1 MGAAVAAAAAATA
14 FGAPAASA
22 AVYSSLVASA
32 ALPTVAAMTAGPLA
46 SAGSSMFM
54 NSAFL
59 SPATALRM
67 AGGGSSLLA
76 GFGTAFDTFNK
87 YSNIVAMGFS
97 GLQAVGAYQRGQYI
111 EQQYKMQA
119 EQMRVDQEINRLNI
133 LRAAN
138 DKTRNLIAT
147 NASVLATGFAA
158 GVNGFDGSVKLVT
171 RKNEERYLR
180 DLSVLEF
187 NETSSEL
194 YQDAQSSLLASAS
207 DEAVRG
213 SKFDALYHIGNAYNI
228 YNKTKVP
235 S

>member
-1 MGAAVAAAAAATA
+1 
-14 FGAPAASA
+14 
-22 AVYSSLVASA
+22 
-32 ALPTVAAMTAGPLA
+32 
-46 SAGSSMFM
+46 
-54 NSAFL
+54 
-59 SPATALRM
+59 
-67 AGGGSSLLA
+67 
-76 GFGTAFDTFNK
+76 
-87 YSNIVAMGFS
+87 
-97 GLQAVGAYQRGQYI
+97 
-111 EQQYKMQA
+111 
-119 EQMRVDQEINRLNI
+119 MRVEQEINRLNI

-147 NASVLATGFAA
+147 NASVLATGFSA
-158 GVNGFDGSVKLVT
+158 GVSGFDGSVKLVT

-194 YQDAQSSLLASAS
+194 YQDAQSSLLAAAG

-235 S
+235 GQWVS

>member
-1 MGAAVAAAAAATA
+1 MGAAVPFAGATMTGMGGAAATA
-14 FGAPAASA
+14 G
-22 AVYSSLVASA
+22 
-32 ALPTVAAMTAGPLA
+32 TVAAVSAPMA
-46 SAGSSMFM
+46 SVGASMMM
-54 NSAFL
+54 NPAII
-59 SPATALRM
+59 SP
-67 AGGGSSLLA
+67 GGGGLLA
-76 GFGTAFDTFNK
+76 GFGTAFETFNK

-97 GLQAVGAYQRGQYI
+97 GLQAVGAYQRGQYL

-119 EQMRVDQEINRLNI
+119 EQMRVEQEINRLNI

-147 NASVLATGFAA
+147 NASVLATGFSA
-158 GVNGFDGSVKLVT
+158 GVSGFDGSVKLVT

-180 DLSVLEF
+180 DLSALEF

-194 YQDAQSSLLASAS
+194 YQDAQSSLLAAAG

-235 S
+235 GQWVS

>member
-1 MGAAVAAAAAATA
+1 MGAAVPFAGATMTGMGGAAATA
-14 FGAPAASA
+14 G
-22 AVYSSLVASA
+22 
-32 ALPTVAAMTAGPLA
+32 TVAAVSAPMA
-46 SAGSSMFM
+46 SVGASMMM
-54 NSAFL
+54 NPAIL
-59 SPATALRM
+59 SP
-67 AGGGSSLLA
+67 GGGGLLA
-76 GFGTAFDTFNK
+76 GFGTAFETFNK

-97 GLQAVGAYQRGQYI
+97 GLQAVGAYERGQYL

-119 EQMRVDQEINRLNI
+119 EQMRVEQEINRLNI

-147 NASVLATGFAA
+147 NASVLATGFSA
-158 GVNGFDGSVKLVT
+158 GVSGFDGSVKLVT

-194 YQDAQSSLLASAS
+194 YQDAQSSLLAAAG

-235 S
+235 GQWVS

>member
-1 MGAAVAAAAAATA
+1 MGAAVPFAGATMTGFGGAAATA
-14 FGAPAASA
+14 G
-22 AVYSSLVASA
+22 
-32 ALPTVAAMTAGPLA
+32 TVAAISAPIA
-46 SAGSSMFM
+46 SVGASMMM
-54 NSAFL
+54 NPAIL
-59 SPATALRM
+59 SP
-67 AGGGSSLLA
+67 GGGGLLA
-76 GFGTAFDTFNK
+76 GFGTAFETFNK

-97 GLQAVGAYQRGQYI
+97 GLQAVGAYERGQYL

-119 EQMRVDQEINRLNI
+119 EQMRVEQEINRLNI

-147 NASVLATGFAA
+147 NASVLATGFSA
-158 GVNGFDGSVKLVT
+158 GVSGFDGSVKLVT

-194 YQDAQSSLLASAS
+194 YQDAQSSLLAAAG

-235 S
+235 GQWVS

>member
-1 MGAAVAAAAAATA
+1 MGMAAAPAAGTA
-14 FGAPAASA
+14 FGTSALAASA
-22 AVYSSLVASA
+22 PVYASMAVASA
-32 ALPTVAAMTAGPLA
+32 PIA
-46 SAGSSMFM
+46 SVGASMMM
-54 NSAFL
+54 NPAIL
-59 SPATALRM
+59 SP
-67 AGGGSSLLA
+67 GGGGLLA
-76 GFGTAFDTFNK
+76 GFGTAFDVFNK
-87 YSNIVAMGFS
+87 YSGLISTGFS

-119 EQMRVDQEINRLNI
+119 EQMRVEQEINRLNI

-138 DKTRNLIAT
+138 DKTRNLLAT

-171 RKNEERYLR
+171 KKNEERYLR

-194 YQDAQSSLLASAS
+194 YQDAQSSLLAAAG

-213 SKFDALYHIGNAYNI
+213 SKFDALYHLGNAYNI

-235 S
+235 GQWVS

>member
-1 MGAAVAAAAAATA
+1 MGAAVPFAGATMTGFGGAAATA
-14 FGAPAASA
+14 G
-22 AVYSSLVASA
+22 
-32 ALPTVAAMTAGPLA
+32 TVAAISAPIA
-46 SAGSSMFM
+46 SVGASMMM
-54 NSAFL
+54 NPAIL
-59 SPATALRM
+59 SP
-67 AGGGSSLLA
+67 GGGGLLA
-76 GFGTAFDTFNK
+76 GFGTAFETFNK

-97 GLQAVGAYQRGQYI
+97 GLQAVGAYQRGQYL

-119 EQMRVDQEINRLNI
+119 EQMRVEQEINRLNI

-147 NASVLATGFAA
+147 NASVLATGFSA
-158 GVNGFDGSVKLVT
+158 GVSGFDGSVKLVT

-194 YQDAQSSLLASAS
+194 YQDAQSSLLAAAG

-235 S
+235 GQWVS

>member
-1 MGAAVAAAAAATA
+1 MGAAVPFAGATMTGFGGAAATA
-14 FGAPAASA
+14 G
-22 AVYSSLVASA
+22 
-32 ALPTVAAMTAGPLA
+32 TVAAVSAPIA
-46 SAGSSMFM
+46 SVGASMMM
-54 NSAFL
+54 NPAII
-59 SPATALRM
+59 SP
-67 AGGGSSLLA
+67 GGGGLLA

-87 YSNIVAMGFS
+87 YSNIVSMGFS

-119 EQMRVDQEINRLNI
+119 EQMRVEQEINRLNI

-138 DKTRNLIAT
+138 DKTRNLLAT

-171 RKNEERYLR
+171 KKNEERYLR

-194 YQDAQSSLLASAS
+194 YQDAQSSLLAAAG

-235 S
+235 GQWVS

>member
-1 MGAAVAAAAAATA
+1 MGAAVPFAGATMTGMGGAAATA
-14 FGAPAASA
+14 G
-22 AVYSSLVASA
+22 
-32 ALPTVAAMTAGPLA
+32 TVAAVSAPIA
-46 SAGSSMFM
+46 SVGASMMM
-54 NSAFL
+54 NPAII
-59 SPATALRM
+59 SP
-67 AGGGSSLLA
+67 GGGGLLA
-76 GFGTAFDTFNK
+76 GFGTAFNVMNK
-87 YSNIVAMGFS
+87 YSGLISAGFS
-97 GLQAVGAYQRGQYI
+97 GLQAVGAYQRGQYL

-119 EQMRVDQEINRLNI
+119 EQVRVEQEINRLNI

-147 NASVLATGFAA
+147 NASVLATGFSA
-158 GVNGFDGSVKLVT
+158 GVSGFDGSVKLVT

-194 YQDAQSSLLASAS
+194 YQDAQSSLLAAAG

-235 S
+235 GQWVS